1 MDANKRISYLALLFA
16 GFAAVL
22 SVASLLRLNTA
33 AGKFKEEKDRRLEL
47 EARIA
52 AVDRKA
58 EEIQSMTMQE
68 MASRLSEICKAL
80 NLECGDG
87 SEAAAP
93 SPLPTVPEE
102 FLARVGAPKKSGTRI
117 EVAVPGEVTSAIL
130 SNVDVLKGEADLE
143 PAARNNRPDGFRLTV
158 LRENGL
164 GRRIGLQPGDVI
176 RAVNGL
182 PFTTTEEIVK
192 VFESLEDGR
201 AASISFDIRRGGE
214 ELQIVIEDPK
224 RQPVIVPVNP

>member
-1 MDANKRISYLALLFA
+1 MDADKRISYLALVLA
-16 GFAAVL
+16 GFSAVVSIGSLVSINKAAV
-22 SVASLLRLNTA
+22 
-33 AGKFKEEKDRRLEL
+33 KFKEEKDRRLEL

-58 EEIQSMTMQE
+58 GEIQSSTMQE

-80 NLECGDG
+80 DLECGDDT
-87 SEAAAP
+87 AATP
-93 SPLPTVPEE
+93 DLPTVPDE
-102 FLARVGAPKKSGTRI
+102 FLAKIGTPKRQGTRI
-117 EVAVPGEVTSAIL
+117 EVAVPGDVTSAIL

-143 PAARNNRPDGFRLTV
+143 PAARNNRPDGFRLTA

-164 GRRIGLQPGDVI
+164 GQKLGLLPGDVI

-182 PFTTTEEIVK
+182 PFTSTEEIVK

-201 AASISFDIRRGGE
+201 AASISFDIRRGGDE
-214 ELQIVIEDPK
+214 MQVVIEDPK

>member
-16 GFAAVL
+16 GFATVVSA
-22 SVASLLRLNTA
+22 ASLYRLNTA

-52 AVDRKA
+52 TVDRKA
-58 EEIQSMTMQE
+58 DEIQSSTMQE

-80 NLECGDG
+80 NLECGDAP
-87 SEAAAP
+87 EAAAP
-93 SPLPTVPEE
+93 QLPTVPDE
-102 FLARVGAPKKSGTRI
+102 FLAKVGAPKKQGTRI
-117 EVAVPGEVTSAIL
+117 EVAVPGDVTKAIL
-130 SNVDVLKGEADLE
+130 ANIDVLKGEADLE

-164 GRRIGLQPGDVI
+164 GQKLGLLPGDVI

-182 PFTTTEEIVK
+182 PFTSKEEIVK
-192 VFESLEDGR
+192 VFEALEDGR
-201 AASISFDIRRGGE
+201 AASITFDIRRGGDE
-214 ELQIVIEDPK
+214 MQVVIEDPK
-224 RQPVIVPVNP
+224 RQPVIVPVSP

>member
-22 SVASLLRLNTA
+22 SIASLLRLNTA

-80 NLECGDG
+80 NLECGDE
-87 SEAAAP
+87 SESAAP
-93 SPLPTVPEE
+93 QLPTVPEE

-117 EVAVPGEVTSAIL
+117 EVAVPGEVTSAIC
-130 SNVDVLKGEADLE
+130 S
-143 PAARNNRPDGFRLTV
+143 
-158 LRENGL
+158 
-164 GRRIGLQPGDVI
+164 
-176 RAVNGL
+176 
-182 PFTTTEEIVK
+182 
-192 VFESLEDGR
+192 
-201 AASISFDIRRGGE
+201 
-214 ELQIVIEDPK
+214 
-224 RQPVIVPVNP
+224 